1 MLALNVGENTQH
13 EKVKPVRRD
22 RSYNL
27 EPVEVEEDEA
37 LLERLRI
44 PPPEVE
50 EEADDDDLDLEISDE
65 SFMEV
70 LNTSPDLVDAIID
83 LIEESNREVAMI
95 INPNLPQLDEDNDF
109 TADEKTQMEEN
120 I

>member
-1 MLALNVGENTQH
+1 MSETPPGSPPLDFSDDPNSFFDLDLPN
-13 EKVKPVRRD
+13 
-22 RSYNL
+22 RSMFNL
-27 EPVEVEEDEA
+27 PNSASNNNIPDE
-37 LLERLRI
+37 
-44 PPPEVE
+44 
-50 EEADDDDLDLEISDE
+50 DDDDLDLEISDE

-95 INPNLPQLDEDNDF
+95 INPNLPQLDEDDDF
-109 TADEKTQMEEN
+109 TADEKAQMKEN